1 METFQTVFYDKT
13 IECRQQYGSHLVKI
27 QRVRINIVK
36 CPFLALDR
44 FLQVAHSL
52 RILDP
57 NRKDT
62 LCRFAKDPAIELKG
76 SRHDDCKHGHVI
88 TRDEPNQHSLQGPS
102 RWRKA
107 KFMVGDLKKRIQE
120 ERKNGSLAGVD
131 AHTLVLWKVR
141 AIEESQ
147 CQAICMACSPSFQP
161 KEGIP
166 G

>member
-1 METFQTVFYDKT
+1 METFQTVSYDKT

-76 SRHDDCKHGHVI
+76 SRHDDCKEIRSSPWARFKHGHVI
-88 TRDEPNQHSLQGPS
+88 TRDEPNPKVQLRLPVADVVGQHLASLQ
-102 RWRKA
+102 
-107 KFMVGDLKKRIQE
+107 LLRIHIYVV
-120 ERKNGSLAGVD
+120 NFSIY
-131 AHTLVLWKVR
+131 TT
-141 AIEESQ
+141 I
-147 CQAICMACSPSFQP
+147 
-161 KEGIP
+161 IP
-166 G
+166 E